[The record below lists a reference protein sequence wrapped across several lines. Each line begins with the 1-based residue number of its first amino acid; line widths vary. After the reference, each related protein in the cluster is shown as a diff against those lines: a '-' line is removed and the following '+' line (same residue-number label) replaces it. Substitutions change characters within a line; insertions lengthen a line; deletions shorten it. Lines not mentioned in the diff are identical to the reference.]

1 MTDEQREIVARS
13 LERQGYRELAAAY
26 MWAAGVPL
34 APTPDDKLLLSAHL
48 NEELHHFE
56 LAANLYEAVRGAELA
71 PVVERRA
78 RALPMPES
86 WMEVAMVQ
94 CVFDRAGTFQL
105 REFQRSR
112 FQPHAKMITQ
122 ILAEEDGHSAA
133 GDAALRDLA
142 EQPEWEPDAAQSCF
156 HKWLRLAL
164 LSFGRAGTNR
174 AIELGLKLRD
184 STSVMNEYVC
194 DLVPTAQ
201 ACGLRFPTTGALGL
215 EISLELP
222 SP

>member
-1 MTDEQREIVARS
+1 
-13 LERQGYRELAAAY
+13 
-26 MWAAGVPL
+26 
-34 APTPDDKLLLSAHL
+34 
-48 NEELHHFE
+48 
-56 LAANLYEAVRGAELA
+56 
-71 PVVERRA
+71 
-78 RALPMPES
+78 
-86 WMEVAMVQ
+86 MVQ